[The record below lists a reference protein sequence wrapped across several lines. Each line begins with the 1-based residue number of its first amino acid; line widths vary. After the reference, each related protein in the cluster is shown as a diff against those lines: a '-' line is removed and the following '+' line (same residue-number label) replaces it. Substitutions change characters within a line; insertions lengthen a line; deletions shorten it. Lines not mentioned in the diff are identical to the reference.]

1 MMSSLGPLGSDE
13 EVSVLIVDDSA
24 LVRRIL
30 SDLFSREPGIGV
42 AGVARNGVE
51 AIRLTQELDP
61 DVITMDIYMPD
72 MDGLSA
78 LEYIMKRYPRP
89 VVMISALAKKG
100 AESTLKALELGA
112 VDFIERPSRFP
123 NSMSG
128 VQEDVVGKIRTAA
141 QSKAREI
148 WERARKVKP
157 PKKVRLRKGLVRGGR
172 VVVVGASAGGPR
184 ALAQVIP
191 SLPEDLPATVAIVQH
206 MPEQFTGSFAERLN
220 SKSRIEV
227 SEARQGEELSEGRA
241 YVAPGEKDMGFEVF
255 GARGVRTRLMPTL
268 ARHGASPVV
277 DVTMESAAQVFR
289 GRAIGVLLSG
299 MGNDGAMGLGMIK
312 KAGGYTIAQDEETSL
327 VFGMP
332 RAAAERKLV
341 DEVLP
346 VENIAEAIVARL

>member
-1 MMSSLGPLGSDE
+1 MMSSLDALGPDE
-13 EVSVLIVDDSA
+13 KISVLIVDDSA

-30 SDLFSREPGIGV
+30 SDMISREPEMEV
-42 AGVARNGVE
+42 VGVARNGVE
-51 AIRLTQELDP
+51 AIKLTQELDP
-61 DVITMDIYMPD
+61 DVITMDNYMPD

-89 VVMISALAKKG
+89 VLMISALAKKG

-112 VDFIERPSRFP
+112 VDFIEKPSRFP
-123 NSMSG
+123 NSING
-128 VQEDVVGKIRTAA
+128 VGEDVIQKIKTAA
-141 QSKAREI
+141 YSKAREV
-148 WERARKVKP
+148 WERTRKVRS

-184 ALAQVIP
+184 ALARIIP
-191 SLPEDLPATVAIVQH
+191 TLPEDLPATVAIVQH

-227 SEARQGEELSEGRA
+227 SEARQGEQLSEGRA
-241 YVAPGEKDMGFEVF
+241 YVVPGERDMGFEVF
-255 GARGVRTRLMPTL
+255 GGRSVRTRLMPTV
-268 ARHGASPVV
+268 AKHGASPVI
-277 DVTMESAAQVFR
+277 DVTMESAAQVFG

-299 MGNDGAMGLGMIK
+299 MGSDGAMGLGMIK
-312 KAGGYTIAQDEETSL
+312 DAGGDTIAQDEETSL

-332 RAAAERKLV
+332 RVAIERKLA

-346 VENIAEAIVARL
+346 VEKIAEAIVARL